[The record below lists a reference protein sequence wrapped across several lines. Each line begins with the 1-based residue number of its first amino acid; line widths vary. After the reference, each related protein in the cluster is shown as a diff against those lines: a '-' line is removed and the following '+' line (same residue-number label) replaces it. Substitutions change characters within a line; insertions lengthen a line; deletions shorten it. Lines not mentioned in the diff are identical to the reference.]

1 MGPQGQPGVPG
12 NGEKG
17 AKGAKGEMGQQGN
30 AGSKGA
36 MGDMGTKGLKGDM
49 GAQGPKGDKGQQ
61 GPKGNTGSEGQK
73 GNNGQQ
79 GPGGTPGNPGQK
91 GNVGP
96 VGPKGDVG
104 PPGQNGDTGP
114 KGSKGDVGQK
124 GDRGSPGQK
133 GAPAQQFQFLWNVG
147 QKYFVSNKDSGSFE
161 TAVEFC
167 SQRGLELALPQNE
180 EENSKLMEV
189 FGDTF
194 KDVWISVNNKTADG
208 NFQVDL
214 NNQLLIFTKWETGQP
229 DDSIQ
234 DTGCTVLTEHGF
246 WRVMRDCS
254 SDAFIICQL

>member
-1 MGPQGQPGVPG
+1 MDNKDQLDPLESVKQVLIFLYSDISALLNSVIKIKQHV
-12 NGEKG
+12 
-17 AKGAKGEMGQQGN
+17 
-30 AGSKGA
+30 
-36 MGDMGTKGLKGDM
+36 L
-49 GAQGPKGDKGQQ
+49 AQ
-61 GPKGNTGSEGQK
+61 N
-73 GNNGQQ
+73 
-79 GPGGTPGNPGQK
+79 
-91 GNVGP
+91 
-96 VGPKGDVG
+96 
-104 PPGQNGDTGP
+104 
-114 KGSKGDVGQK
+114 
-124 GDRGSPGQK
+124 
-133 GAPAQQFQFLWNVG
+133 FQFLWNVG

-214 NNQLLIFTKWETGQP
+214 NNQFLIFTKWEKGQP

-246 WRVMRDCS
+246 WRVMPDCS